1 MNLNL
6 AETRLLFSGRHV
18 PRNPLQVQ
26 NKNRVKD
33 RDQEQR
39 DEGSDGES
47 ANLGIAERL
56 PERPPF
62 ERERKQSKDGRPDGD
77 HYRTNALNAGIGKS
91 TFEWFALFVHLLD
104 EIEEHDHVADDD
116 ANEAGNPKECHE
128 PEWRAHDRQC
138 DQRSDRSVRCG
149 RKHKQGLDGIL
160 ELKEQSQLD
169 AYERDEEDDGEIHE
183 SIDLLRFLTSDL
195 QLISRRKPILKIF
208 QFGFDRSKDFR
219 REDSGRRKTQYRN
232 RAKMLAAP
240 YATRFKNI
248 PDGGNRKQRN
258 SSVLLRGINIETL
271 DLRQLCTVLRAQT
284 GNDRDAL
291 VAFFECSNWRSADRG
306 CGRIGY
312 ISVRDTDQVRAIRI
326 NLNLYLQAVGSPI
339 IPQHR
344 ISRRLSKNIH
354 CL

>member
-116 ANEAGNPKECHE
+116 PNEAGNPKECHE

-138 DQRSDRSVRCG
+138 DQRTDRSVRCG
-149 RKHKQGLDGIL
+149 RKHKQRLDGIL
-160 ELKEQSQLD
+160 ELHKQSQVD
-169 AYERDEEDDGEIHE
+169 ADERDEENDGEIQE
-183 SIDLLRFLTSDL
+183 SVVLLRFLASDL
-195 QLISRRKPILKIF
+195 QLIPGREAILKILY
-208 QFGFDRSKDFR
+208 FGLDRSKDFR
-219 REDSGRRKTQYRN
+219 REDSGRRKAQDRN
-232 RAKMLAAP
+232 GAKMLASP
-240 YATRFKNI
+240 YPTCFKNV
-248 PDGGNRKQRN
+248 PHARNR
-258 SSVLLRGINIETL
+258 E
-271 DLRQLCTVLRAQT
+271 
-284 GNDRDAL
+284 
-291 VAFFECSNWRSADRG
+291 
-306 CGRIGY
+306 
-312 ISVRDTDQVRAIRI
+312 
-326 NLNLYLQAVGSPI
+326 
-339 IPQHR
+339 
-344 ISRRLSKNIH
+344 
-354 CL
+354 